1 MYLRSLESEDAAVA
15 SCPLQAEYAKAWRTT
30 VHRIAAVRFAA
41 EGTTFCAASLHVSK
55 SEGTADF
62 IESLKAV
69 LEDVTQ
75 RAARTSC

>member
-1 MYLRSLESEDAAVA
+1 M
-15 SCPLQAEYAKAWRTT
+15 
-30 VHRIAAVRFAA
+30 HRIAAVRFAA
-41 EGTTFCAASLHVSK
+41 EGTMFCAASLHVSK